1 MDIQNKTDDR
11 EQSSLIA
18 KINEKMS
25 EFSKSQRLIGNF
37 ITNHYEQAAYMTALK
52 LGSAVG
58 VSESTVVR
66 FAIEMGYEGY
76 PEMQRDLQSYSKT
89 RLTALQRLNITN
101 HRIDQENVF
110 RSVLLQDIE
119 RIKATVMMIEESAFE
134 SAVDSILSAENIY
147 IFGAM
152 SSNALARFMDNYFQ
166 LIFNNVHFVQALN
179 TSGIYQQ
186 LIRIGRN
193 DVFIGFSFPRYCIS
207 TTNAAKYAASHG
219 AKVIA
224 ITDSMTSPLGEIADH
239 VLTAKSDMVSFA
251 DSLVAP
257 LSLINAIIAAVGI
270 KRRDTI
276 EATLKRLEEIW
287 DENGVY
293 TELK

>member
-1 MDIQNKTDDR
+1 
-11 EQSSLIA
+11 
-18 KINEKMS
+18 MS

-110 RSVLLQDIE
+110 KSVLLQDIE